1 MNLFPFIFVALVAI
15 SNLSNVFA
23 LSSTAKFTYYNSYPA
38 CCPNSPNYDPKADTT
53 ECDDYSGCDYIGDFA
68 AIGHKSL
75 SYVQSHNLI
84 AFYDD
89 ADPSGSNFNNK
100 YGGKNITVTK
110 SCNGKT
116 FTFAC
121 IIADTCGNG
130 DCNNCCHRNSDK
142 KTGFLIDMEYYTVL
156 NNFGTTD
163 CVNGDIS
170 FVI

>member
-1 MNLFPFIFVALVAI
+1 MFLRFLQPQSLLITTHILLVAQTHQTTIRRQILLNVMIIQDVTI
-15 SNLSNVFA
+15 SVTLQRSVTNPCLTFRG
-23 LSSTAKFTYYNSYPA
+23 KFLHLWS
-38 CCPNSPNYDPKADTT
+38 C
-53 ECDDYSGCDYIGDFA
+53 
-68 AIGHKSL
+68 
-75 SYVQSHNLI
+75 YVYLTPSSHNLI

-116 FTFAC
+116 YTFAC